1 MRTTPREVQDF
12 SKIKALFSLSEIQKA
27 VLLGTILGDGSL
39 KRRGKYCRLH
49 IKHSKNQLIWAEYK
63 RKVFA
68 NITNMPV
75 RIFSQKVNNKS
86 YEFCEFVTLTHPE
99 FSKFQKRFYPEG
111 KKKIPEKLLEDFK
124 DPLSLAVWFMDDG
137 STDWAGALFHTQCF
151 TKGEVNFLRKILR
164 NNFNLRTSCRK
175 NKNGWVI
182 YIPKDNLSLFKS
194 LIGRH
199 ILPEFEYKLRPYST
213 RLKT

>member
-12 SKIKALFSLSEIQKA
+12 SKIKSFFSLSEIQKA

-39 KRRGKYCRLH
+39 RRRGKYCRLH
-49 IKHSKNQLIWAEYK
+49 IKHSKNQLVLAEYK
-63 RKVFA
+63 RKIFA

-86 YEFCEFVTLTHPE
+86 YKFCEFVTLTHPE
-99 FSKFQKRFYPEG
+99 FSKYYEIFYPGG
-111 KKKIPEKLLEDFK
+111 KKKIPEELLESFK
-124 DPLSLAVWFMDDG
+124 SPLSLAVWFMDDG
-137 STDWAGALFHTQCF
+137 SADWAGALFHTQCF
-151 TKGEVNFLRKILR
+151 TKKEVNFLRKILR
-164 NNFNLRTSCRK
+164 NNFGLRTSCRK

-182 YIPKDNLSLFKS
+182 YIPKGNLSLFRS
-194 LIGRH
+194 LIERY
-199 ILPEFEYKLRPYST
+199 ILPEFEYKLCPYST